1 MPKSYSEQEREYIDR
16 RLREEAM
23 NCMCSYGIRKTTV
36 DELVRRVRIPKGTFY
51 LFYESKEQL
60 LFQVLMQF
68 HENVEKQLLERVDS
82 LAGRTLDAETVTD
95 LFMDFFRRADEAPIL
110 RLMNSGE
117 LEILA
122 RKLPGEELAAHF
134 KEDAGMVE
142 AVIGKLFPSGASCAG
157 ELAETFGGAFRAVFT
172 AMIYSHEGGQESAY
186 VSLRLL
192 IRGLVLQL
200 FELKAES
207 NSSDKQNSK
216 GRHAKQ

>member
-1 MPKSYSEQEREYIDR
+1 MPKSYSEQEREYIDK

-68 HENVEKQLLERVDS
+68 HENMEKQLLERVDS
-82 LAGRTLDAETVTD
+82 LAGRPLDVETVTD
-95 LFMDFFRRADEAPIL
+95 LLMDFFRRADEAPII

-134 KEDAGMVE
+134 MEDARMVE
-142 AVIGKLFPSGASCAG
+142 AVIGKLFSSGTVCAG
-157 ELAETFGGAFRAVFT
+157 ELFGGAFRAAFT
-172 AMIYSHEGGQESAY
+172 AMIYSHEGGQEGTYA
-186 VSLRLL
+186 SLRLL

-200 FELKAES
+200 FE
-207 NSSDKQNSK
+207 
-216 GRHAKQ
+216 